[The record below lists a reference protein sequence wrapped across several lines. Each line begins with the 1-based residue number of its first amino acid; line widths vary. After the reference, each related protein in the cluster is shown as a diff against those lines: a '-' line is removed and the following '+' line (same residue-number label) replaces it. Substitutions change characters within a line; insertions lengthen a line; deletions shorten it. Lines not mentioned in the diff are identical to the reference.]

1 MNSFLQNVIVLVLY
15 SVYLLAMLDRYICIL
30 FPVIYSMRCKYILY
44 YIIMHFPQE
53 KKNER
58 KKVLPTLLKV
68 DNLNAKCNSE
78 NRSMLLLELFKMGS
92 ICRLEGLQHH
102 TKKFKLL
109 GNRGTKGVKWQW

>member
-1 MNSFLQNVIVLVLY
+1 
-15 SVYLLAMLDRYICIL
+15 
-30 FPVIYSMRCKYILY
+30 
-44 YIIMHFPQE
+44 MHFPQE

-78 NRSMLLLELFKMGS
+78 NRSMLLLASFQDGFNMPF
-92 ICRLEGLQHH
+92 RGLQHH
-102 TKKFKLL
+102 KKKFKLL

>member
-78 NRSMLLLELFKMGS
+78 NRSMLLLASFQDGFNMPFRGFTTS
-92 ICRLEGLQHH
+92 Y
-102 TKKFKLL
+102 KK
-109 GNRGTKGVKWQW
+109 V